1 MSGWRGLYVS
11 SQAIRAPPHKFP
23 TDTAAH
29 KYFAKKLAHQ
39 TRHACVSEGGT
50 YKSQQS
56 QREASMRS
64 RMLIPAVMAVI
75 SLFALTPSSAF
86 AHKHPSPSGR
96 CIVSM
101 QVAPRQIVA
110 GDPVVIFGRLRCIN
124 RASAADQQVVLYHH
138 LTGLPG
144 FTPVQSA
151 TTDAHGFYE
160 FGRADGVVE
169 TNRSFFVR
177 SHGARSATRR
187 IRVAAQ
193 VTLSGST
200 EGALLT
206 GYPNRVTF
214 TGAVSP
220 ADVGARVILQ
230 RQNALTGNQW
240 RRIDSGIVESTGDFT
255 ITHTFVVAG
264 DANLRVLVRSQ
275 GRNVPSESNVLADT
289 VSQAQNPELTIQA
302 SADPIASGEMVTIS
316 GKLALGASRSLVLM
330 AHTARQPGF
339 TPVAQTISNSAGEY
353 SFPSQMP
360 VNSTFYRVD
369 AGQPVCPSGEVCPAL
384 ALKPISSAVL
394 YEGVKDVLTARAS
407 PTTVQAGQSVTFSG
421 TVSPDQT
428 GHVIYLE
435 RQNARGPG
443 FHVVQLSFV
452 EVGSSYTIVHRFYDV
467 GTKLLRVYIP
477 GGPDNQ
483 GAASAS
489 FTIQVNPAPAS
500 NLMPETPENTTVP
513 PEGQS

>member
-1 MSGWRGLYVS
+1 
-11 SQAIRAPPHKFP
+11 
-23 TDTAAH
+23 
-29 KYFAKKLAHQ
+29 
-39 TRHACVSEGGT
+39 
-50 YKSQQS
+50 
-56 QREASMRS
+56 MRS
-64 RMLIPAVMAVI
+64 RTLIPAIMAVI
-75 SLFALTPSSAF
+75 SLFALAPSGAF

-101 QVAPRQIVA
+101 QVAPRQITA
-110 GDPVVIFGRLRCIN
+110 GDPVVIFGRLRCVN
-124 RASAADQQVVLYHH
+124 RASAAAQQVVLYHH

-144 FTPVQSA
+144 FTPVQTA

-177 SHGARSATRR
+177 AHGARSATRR

-193 VTLSGST
+193 VTLSSST
-200 EGALLT
+200 EGTLLT

-255 ITHTFVVAG
+255 ITHTFIVAG
-264 DANLRVLVRSQ
+264 DANIRVLVRSQ
-275 GRNVPSESNVLADT
+275 GRNVPSESNILADT

-302 SADPIASGEMVTIS
+302 SADPIASGEAVTIS
-316 GKLALGASRSLVLM
+316 GKLTGTDRSLTLM

-339 TPVAQTISNSAGEY
+339 TPVAQTISNSSGEY
-353 SFPSQMP
+353 SFPVQSP
-360 VNSTFYRVD
+360 ANSTFYRVD
-369 AGQPVCPSGEVCPAL
+369 AGQLVCPPNAMCPAI
-384 ALKPISSAVL
+384 AFRPASSAVL
-394 YEGVKDVLTARAS
+394 YEGVKDVLTAEAV

-435 RQNARGPG
+435 RQNGRGPG

-452 EVGSSYTIVHRFYDV
+452 GAGSSYTIVHRFYDA
-467 GTKLLRVYIP
+467 GTKSLRVYIP

-483 GAASAS
+483 GAASPS
-489 FTIQVNPAPAS
+489 FTIQVNSAPAS
-500 NLMPETPENTTVP
+500 TLVPETPENTTVP